1 MNSSFI
7 RPKITPTPTKANKIT
22 SAISLGLLVFIWAS
36 AIYMYNISPAK
47 VPMHFD
53 FKGNADRYDNKIML
67 FLLPIIG
74 SVLFFIL
81 HYISKKPYLYNYAQT
96 ITENN
101 YQAAYKSASNMM
113 YILKLLIMVLFMAI
127 QYVTYSAIKNAS
139 DKESIWIVFIPI
151 AAVVITSI
159 VFITK
164 SFKEK

>member
-1 MNSSFI
+1 
-7 RPKITPTPTKANKIT
+7 
-22 SAISLGLLVFIWAS
+22 
-36 AIYMYNISPAK
+36 
-47 VPMHFD
+47 MHFD